1 MGVFVAG
8 SESDADSDIF
18 LVIVFLIVH
27 PSGGAAVDA
36 RVGGIGF
43 CGEKVF
49 QAPSLLTD
57 ESVVTY
63 RYL

>member
-1 MGVFVAG
+1 MDAFVAG

-18 LVIVFLIVH
+18 LETVFLIVC

-49 QAPSLLTD
+49 
-57 ESVVTY
+57 
-63 RYL
+63 